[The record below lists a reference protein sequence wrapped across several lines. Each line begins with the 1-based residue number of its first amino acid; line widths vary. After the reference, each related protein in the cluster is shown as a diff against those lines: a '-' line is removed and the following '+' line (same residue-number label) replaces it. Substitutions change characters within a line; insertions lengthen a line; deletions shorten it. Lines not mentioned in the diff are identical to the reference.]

1 MKKPNRRI
9 RREIMIKGS
18 KNDSIP
24 TIFHIT
30 HYKAGSQWVLAILK
44 RCLPDR
50 FIQPE
55 PEVKHF
61 FNQQIKQGKVYPT
74 LYVTREQFESV
85 QLPSNY
91 HKFIIIRD
99 LRDTLI
105 SLYFSLK
112 ISHRTINESM
122 EKSRQLLNSM
132 DINEGLKYMI
142 LNNWLHP
149 NTEIQKSWINSGETI
164 IRYEDLL
171 KNDLEIFNK
180 ILIEECKLPIQKQKL
195 VKVVEGLRFENRTG
209 RKPGTEDIKSHER
222 KGIEGD
228 WKNYFTEEIKD
239 LFKKQY
245 NDILVSAGYEKDMNW

>member
-1 MKKPNRRI
+1 MNKVPMNNN
-9 RREIMIKGS
+9 S
-18 KNDSIP
+18 P

-44 RCLPDR
+44 RCFPEL

-61 FNQQIKQGKVYPT
+61 LKEKVKPGKVYPT
-74 LYVTREQFESV
+74 LYVTKEQFESV
-85 QLPSNY
+85 SLPPNY

-112 ISHRTINESM
+112 VSHRTINESM

-132 DINEGLKYMI
+132 DIEEGLKYMI
-142 LNNWLHP
+142 MNNWLHP
-149 NTEIQKSWINSGETI
+149 NTEIQKSWIKSGERI
-164 IRYEDLL
+164 IRYEELL
-171 KNDLEIFNK
+171 KNDLEIFEK
-180 ILIEECKLPIQKQKL
+180 LLIDEFKMPIQKERL
-195 VKVVEGLRFENRTG
+195 AKVVEGLRFETKTG

-228 WKNYFTEEIKD
+228 WKNYFTDEIKD

-245 NDILVSAGYEKDMNW
+245 NEILVSTGYEKDMNW

>member
-1 MKKPNRRI
+1 MNKVSMNNN
-9 RREIMIKGS
+9 S
-18 KNDSIP
+18 P

-44 RCLPDR
+44 RCFPEL

-61 FNQQIKQGKVYPT
+61 FKEKVKPGKIYPT
-74 LYVTREQFESV
+74 LYVTKEQFESV
-85 QLPSNY
+85 SLPPNY

-112 ISHRTINESM
+112 VSHRTINESM

-132 DINEGLKYMI
+132 DIEEGLKYMI
-142 LNNWLHP
+142 MNNWLHP
-149 NTEIQKSWINSGETI
+149 NTEIQKSWIESGERI

-171 KNDLEIFNK
+171 KNDLEIFEK
-180 ILIEECKLPIQKQKL
+180 LLIEEFKMPIQKQRL
-195 VKVVEGLRFENRTG
+195 AKVVEGLRFETKTG

-228 WKNYFTEEIKD
+228 WKNYFTNEIKD
-239 LFKKQY
+239 LFKKHY
-245 NDILVSAGYEKDMNW
+245 NEILVSTGYEKDMNW